1 MAPAPADPVPIP
13 LWRPYERRGTLAALV
28 AGAVLVWAAREL
40 WLGEELR
47 RAVEGWSAAPA
58 PSSSASD

>member
-13 LWRPYERRGTLAALV
+13 LWRPYERRGLLAALG
-28 AGAVLVWAAREL
+28 AGVVLVWAAREL

-47 RAVEGWSAAPA
+47 RAVEGWPGPA
-58 PSSSASD
+58 PSSSDSA